1 MEPNINNIELLKLL
15 LVLAGS
21 LIGLLLLVLA
31 FFLRKQITV
40 SEDLTT
46 AVNRLTIAVSL
57 IEKEQSERD
66 PKTEE
71 RLNNHSERLKL
82 AENRLTILE
91 TIVINKKI

>member
-1 MEPNINNIELLKLL
+1 MEANINNIELLKLL

-46 AVNRLTIAVSL
+46 AVNRLTLAVSL

-66 PKTEE
+66 PKTQE
-71 RLNNHSERLKL
+71 RLNNHSDRLKVV
-82 AENRLTILE
+82 ENRVTVLE
-91 TIVINKKI
+91 TIIIKKP